1 MPLSQTVQTNPINLN
16 KNVTIGIAIPF
27 SAPSAFINTYD
38 FKEQLKYNLINFLLT
53 NKGERILNP
62 NFGTDIRKQVFNQ
75 MDGDIYDILINEIKD
90 AIRLYFP
97 PITIEKLEVVP
108 SYDQHIITI
117 NLFYKINISNEK
129 DTITI
134 NLV

>member
-1 MPLSQTVQTNPINLN
+1 MPLNQTVQTYPINLN
-16 KNVTIGIAIPF
+16 KNITIGISLPF
-27 SAPSAFINTYD
+27 NAPSAFRSTYS
-38 FKEQLKYNLINFLLT
+38 FKDQLKYNLVNFLLT

-62 NFGTDIRKQVFNQ
+62 NFGTDIRKQLFEQ
-75 MDGDIYDILINEIKD
+75 IDEATFEILKTEIED

-97 PITIEKLEVVP
+97 PITIEKLEIVP